1 MASWQLEPIRWS
13 GNPLPNLRHQWSLA
27 SQLWWWRGG
36 PKVGARRALGGLKVQ
51 HGEPGQPEDGGES
64 GEGLDDG
71 EGEKAGGWQA
81 KAAQGLL
88 LLLVSRVGKSIYLDP
103 KVLVSRPL
111 QLPSVSRRREGREG
125 REKGAGNDTREEGRG
140 GNVEKGKERGK
151 SKTEKGETETRRGR
165 LGKGPNEG
173 RMNYEMR
180 KGSSNNERGRA
191 GSQGKE
197 TFAKGSTRGGGE
209 RRSVGEKEPKEAEKE
224 VVQELQE
231 NGTKDGS
238 VNREEKEAMS
248 RKRETRRK
256 SPAVTSISEDAKP
269 WGRRQNSPASSPLVP
284 SSSLQSLPNPSRGG
298 LSLAGSFTLPR
309 RTNKSGSEP
318 PVIRPFLSHHL
329 TPSSTS
335 KRALSSTLSAPQ
347 PRTSAFC
354 PSCPP
359 RTYASLPRAFNS
371 LPRRSNKASYT
382 FYSHSI
388 STTISASPTA
398 SSTNLFIPRKVPFLY
413 LSNICCLSSSPCFP
427 YCDPDPSP

>member
-1 MASWQLEPIRWS
+1 M
-13 GNPLPNLRHQWSLA
+13 
-27 SQLWWWRGG
+27 
-36 PKVGARRALGGLKVQ
+36 
-51 HGEPGQPEDGGES
+51 
-64 GEGLDDG
+64 
-71 EGEKAGGWQA
+71 
-81 KAAQGLL
+81 
-88 LLLVSRVGKSIYLDP
+88 
-103 KVLVSRPL
+103 
-111 QLPSVSRRREGREG
+111 
-125 REKGAGNDTREEGRG
+125 T
-140 GNVEKGKERGK
+140 
-151 SKTEKGETETRRGR
+151 
-165 LGKGPNEG
+165 
-173 RMNYEMR
+173 YEMR
-180 KGSSNNERGRA
+180 KWSSNNERGRA

-197 TFAKGSTRGGGE
+197 TFAKGRTRGGGE
-209 RRSVGEKEPKEAEKE
+209 RRSVGEKEPKGAEKE
-224 VVQELQE
+224 EGVQQLQE
-231 NGTKDGS
+231 NGTEDGS
-238 VNREEKEAMS
+238 VNREEKEA

-309 RTNKSGSEP
+309 RINKSGSEP

-398 SSTNLFIPRKVPFLY
+398 SSTNLFIPRKVPAS
-413 LSNICCLSSSPCFP
+413 LSRLSS
-427 YCDPDPSP
+427 PSPRPLQQTSHRPLLQNSYRPLLRAEKSTMTPPHRAFSCPPGSPPLTRKVSL

>member
-1 MASWQLEPIRWS
+1 MERAR
-13 GNPLPNLRHQWSLA
+13 RLA
-27 SQLWWWRGG
+27 DGRPRP
-36 PKVGARRALGGLKVQ
+36 PKVY
-51 HGEPGQPEDGGES
+51 S
-64 GEGLDDG
+64 SYSF
-71 EGEKAGGWQA
+71 
-81 KAAQGLL
+81 QG
-88 LLLVSRVGKSIYLDP
+88 
-103 KVLVSRPL
+103 PL
-111 QLPSVSRRREGREG
+111 QLPSVSRRREGREE

-165 LGKGPNEG
+165 LGKGPNEA
-173 RMNYEMR
+173 RMTYEMR
-180 KGSSNNERGRA
+180 KGSSNIERRRA

-197 TFAKGSTRGGGE
+197 SNGKESFGKGKTRNMERGGG
-209 RRSVGEKEPKEAEKE
+209 VGEKEPKEAEKE

-231 NGTKDGS
+231 NGTEDGS
-238 VNREEKEAMS
+238 VNREEKEAM
-248 RKRETRRK
+248 KRETRRK

-359 RTYASLPRAFNS
+359 RTYASLPRTFNS

-398 SSTNLFIPRKVPFLY
+398 SSTNLFIPRKVPAS
-413 LSNICCLSSSPCFP
+413 LSRLSS
-427 YCDPDPSP
+427 PSPRPLQQTSHRPLLQNSYRPLLRAEKSTMTPPHRAFSCPPGSPPLTRKVSLRALRSPRFQGWECPILLARLLAKSKPSTSQAL

>member
-1 MASWQLEPIRWS
+1 M
-13 GNPLPNLRHQWSLA
+13 
-27 SQLWWWRGG
+27 
-36 PKVGARRALGGLKVQ
+36 
-51 HGEPGQPEDGGES
+51 
-64 GEGLDDG
+64 
-71 EGEKAGGWQA
+71 
-81 KAAQGLL
+81 
-88 LLLVSRVGKSIYLDP
+88 DP

-125 REKGAGNDTREEGRG
+125 REKGAGNDNREEGRG

-165 LGKGPNEG
+165 LGKGPDEA
-173 RMNYEMR
+173 RITYEMR

-197 TFAKGSTRGGGE
+197 TNVKETFAKGRTRGGGE

-224 VVQELQE
+224 EGVQQLQE
-231 NGTKDGS
+231 NGTEDGS
-238 VNREEKEAMS
+238 VNREEKEA

-298 LSLAGSFTLPR
+298 ASLAGSFTLPR
-309 RTNKSGSEP
+309 RTKKSGSEP
-318 PVIRPFLSHHL
+318 PVIRPFLSHHQM
-329 TPSSTS
+329 PSSTS

-359 RTYASLPRAFNS
+359 RTYASLPRTFNS

-388 STTISASPTA
+388 STTISASPNA
-398 SSTNLFIPRKVPFLY
+398 SSANLFIPRKVPFSY
-413 LSNICCLSSSPCFP
+413 PSIPCSENILIHILDRKF
-427 YCDPDPSP
+427 